1 MKLNQFTDYGL
12 RVLMYLAH
20 KPDEPA
26 ATISELS
33 DTFAISRNHLV
44 KVVQFLSN
52 HKILRARRGKGG
64 GLSLSAPPESFKV
77 GQLVALL
84 EQSDCVID
92 CGQRDC
98 ALQGNCLLKYALS
111 NAYKEF
117 IRFLDNYTLKDVA
130 GGRTESILRE
140 LMAKE

>member
-12 RVLMYLAH
+12 RILMYLAH

-33 DTFAISRNHLV
+33 ETFKISRNHLV

-52 HKILRARRGKGG
+52 HKILKARRGKGG
-64 GLSLSAPPESFKV
+64 GLSLAGPPEEYRI
-77 GQLVALL
+77 GQLILL
-84 EQSDCVID
+84 MEQSDCVID
-92 CGQRDC
+92 CEQREC
-98 ALQGNCLLKYALS
+98 ILQGSCLLKYALS

-117 IRFLDNYTLKDVA
+117 IRFLDNYTLSDVA
-130 GGRTESILRE
+130 GGKTGVLLKDLLPKI
-140 LMAKE
+140 